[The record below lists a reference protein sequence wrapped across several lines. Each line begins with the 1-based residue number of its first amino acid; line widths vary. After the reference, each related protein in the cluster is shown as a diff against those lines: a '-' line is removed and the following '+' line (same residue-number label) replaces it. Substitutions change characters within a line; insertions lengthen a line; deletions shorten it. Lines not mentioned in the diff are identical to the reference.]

1 MIAELQTAISN
12 SPIRKSVD
20 SKLTD
25 SDRVKIRA
33 DRMALLMRGAPV
45 AIGVTL
51 VNAAIVVAIG
61 WGSVD
66 RAVLLGWAGLVYAL
80 TLFRLGF
87 WLYHRR
93 PSAPSHGLAAF
104 ARFHVV
110 GMAVNGVLWGAL
122 APIFAMH
129 GLLGNAFLPFMIA
142 GMTATVIASA
152 GASWRAVLAFN
163 IPALMPFAAVYAVS
177 GGQVGLAIA
186 AIVVLY
192 ALATAYLAWTTHQM
206 IVRSIR
212 LRSRNDK
219 LLDALKKQIDAAHE
233 SEKRYR
239 ALIESTQ
246 DVTIIFSPEGRIVY
260 ASPSVNQA
268 LGASARALIG
278 KTTRDL
284 VHPADL
290 PLFRAVGEK
299 TLSKLG
305 ESLALAH
312 VCLRLGDESYAAFT
326 GRLTNMLYVPGV
338 EGFVFTGSKAD
349 PRDRAHLH
357 AAE

>member
-12 SPIRKSVD
+12 SPIRRPVD

-45 AIGVTL
+45 AIGVT
-51 VNAAIVVAIG
+51 VINVAITAAIA
-61 WGSVD
+61 WTSVD
-66 RAVLLGWAGLVYAL
+66 RRILLGWAAAVLLLAMVR
-80 TLFRLGF
+80 LFMWWRF
-87 WLYHRR
+87 RR
-93 PSAPSHGLAAF
+93 PAAPVHGLALF
-104 ARFHVV
+104 ARWHVV

-122 APIFAMH
+122 APMFAVH

-142 GMTATVIASA
+142 GMTATAIASA

-163 IPALMPFAAVYAVS
+163 IPALMPFAATYAIAA
-177 GGQVGLAIA
+177 GPVGPAIA
-186 AIVVLY
+186 AIVCLY
-192 ALATAYLAWTTHQM
+192 AVATAYLAWTTHQM

-212 LRSRNDK
+212 LRSRNDR
-219 LLDALKKQIDAAHE
+219 LLDALKKQVDAAHE

-239 ALIESTQ
+239 ALVESSQ
-246 DVTIIFSPEGRIVY
+246 DVTIIFSPEGRIIY

-268 LGASARALIG
+268 LGGPARALLG
-278 KTTRDL
+278 KTTKDL
-284 VHPADL
+284 VHPSDL
-290 PLFRAVGEK
+290 PMFRSVGEK

-305 ESLALAH
+305 EALALPH
-312 VCLRLGDESYAAFT
+312 VCLRLADGSYAAFS

-338 EGFVFTGSKAD
+338 EGFVFSGGRAD
-349 PRDRAHLH
+349 PRGQEHLH